1 MREERLL
8 ERFRAIEK
16 EPQRRETMD
25 PNRQIL
31 SILRH
36 MECILNTRQGSV
48 IIAPDFGMPD
58 FTNLKM
64 FGDESARE
72 IEQTIRDII
81 TKYEPRLVQPRVG
94 FTPQEEDL
102 LALRF
107 SISAKLAI
115 DENIP
120 VVFNTI
126 VRDDGKIQVT
136 D

>member
-1 MREERLL
+1 V
-8 ERFRAIEK
+8 
-16 EPQRRETMD
+16 
-25 PNRQIL
+25 
-31 SILRH
+31 S
-36 MECILNTRQGSV
+36 
-48 IIAPDFGMPD
+48 
-58 FTNLKM
+58 
-64 FGDESARE
+64 
-72 IEQTIRDII
+72 
-81 TKYEPRLVQPRVG
+81 

-107 SISAKLAI
+107 SILAKLAI